1 MLDLESTTLIL
12 VSFEISVT
20 GLQEGHYYEFQVTSV
35 SSEGHE
41 SRSDRIRLNLPSFL
55 KVKAISTAV
64 ISGFAF
70 LFIALIGVYFARK
83 KWRHKDAD
91 KRVSKTPSKTAS
103 LL

>member
-1 MLDLESTTLIL
+1 M
-12 VSFEISVT
+12 
-20 GLQEGHYYEFQVTSV
+20 TSV

-41 SRSDRIRLNLPSFL
+41 TKSDRIRLNLPSFL

-64 ISGFAF
+64 ISGVAF

-83 KWRHKDAD
+83 KWRRRDTDRRA
-91 KRVSKTPSKTAS
+91 SKTPSKAAS